1 MPEAVA
7 ALRFGE
13 AVEQVTTN
21 RPQRVDCSGCCAL
34 QEPLELRK
42 DEFDWARLRT
52 VRRQVNEPRTR
63 GRNRFLNACDLVSTE
78 VVRDLPPLNSTTF

>member
-13 AVEQVTTN
+13 AVEQVTTD

-42 DEFDWARLRT
+42 DEFDWVEVGT
-52 VRRQVNEPRTR
+52 VRRQVNEPRPR